1 MKRLTTA
8 MTLASLALLALP
20 AAAQDADD
28 SGSFKG
34 AARDA
39 WLAGKVEMAY
49 TLNTE
54 LSPFEIDT
62 HVDNGRVTLMGTV
75 DSDIERDLA
84 EQIAQGVDGVE
95 SVSNEL
101 RVETP
106 KEGAAAASRK
116 EHRDFPSWFDDAT
129 TTAAVKSRLIANSNT
144 KGLQIDVDTRD
155 DVVTLSGRVA
165 TGEQKELAEQIAGN
179 ARDVDSVRNLLVVDE
194 S

>member
-1 MKRLTTA
+1 
-8 MTLASLALLALP
+8 MTVASLALLALP
-20 AAAQDADD
+20 AAAQNADD
-28 SGSFKG
+28 SGSFTG
-34 AARDA
+34 AAHDA

-62 HVDNGRVTLMGTV
+62 HVDNGMVTLKGTV
-75 DSDIERDLA
+75 DSDVERDLA

-101 RVETP
+101 RVEMQ
-106 KEGAAAASRK
+106 KEGAAASRN

-144 KGLQIDVDTRD
+144 KGLQIDVDTRN

-165 TGEQKELAEQIAGN
+165 TGEQKELAEQIASN
-179 ARDVDSVRNLLVVDE
+179 TRDVDSVRNLLVVDE

>member
-1 MKRLTTA
+1 MKRLTTT
-8 MTLASLALLALP
+8 MTVASLALLALP

-28 SGSFKG
+28 SGSLKG
-34 AARDA
+34 AAHDA

-62 HVDNGRVTLMGTV
+62 HVDKGMVTLMGTV

-84 EQIAQGVDGVE
+84 EQIAKGVDGVE

-101 RVETP
+101 RVEMP
-106 KEGAAAASRK
+106 KKGAAAASRN

-144 KGLQIDVDTRD
+144 KGLQIDVDTQN

-165 TGEQKELAEQIAGN
+165 NGEQKELAEQIAAN
-179 ARDVDSVRNLLVVDE
+179 TRDVDSVRNLLVVDE

>member
-49 TLNTE
+49 TLSTE

-84 EQIAQGVDGVE
+84 EQIAQGVDGIE

-101 RVETP
+101 RVEMP
-106 KEGAAAASRK
+106 KEGAASSRN

-144 KGLQIDVDTRD
+144 KGLQIDVDTRN

-179 ARDVDSVRNLLVVDE
+179 TRDVDSVRNLLVIDE